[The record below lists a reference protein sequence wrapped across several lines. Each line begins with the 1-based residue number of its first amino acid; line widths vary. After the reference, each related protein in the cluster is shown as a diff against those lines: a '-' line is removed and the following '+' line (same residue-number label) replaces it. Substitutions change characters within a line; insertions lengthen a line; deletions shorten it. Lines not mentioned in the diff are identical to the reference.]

1 MILLPVLDLLNGRVV
16 HACRGHRDGYL
27 PLAAFPFDSSPLS
40 VTGKLLEL
48 YQFQQLY
55 IADLDAIMGRGNNHL
70 AIAAIAQCYP
80 ALQLWV
86 DGGIADSKAIERLLE
101 IGVTRPVVGTETLPG
116 LKSWQALQNSP
127 WAERLVLSLDYR
139 EGKFLGPPGLER
151 QPELWPTTLIA
162 MNLDQIG
169 GKEGP
174 HWPLLARLRQRCLQ
188 RDGEL
193 LAAGGIRGLEDLNRL
208 TAEGIKGA
216 LLATALYDG
225 SLGAAQLRQTPS
237 GSRPLLLEG
246 TTASC
251 SGLRSP

>member
-16 HACRGHRDGYL
+16 HARDGRREGYL

-48 YQFQQLY
+48 HRFQHLY
-55 IADLDAIMGRGNNHL
+55 IADLDAIMGHGNNNSI
-70 AIAAIAQCYP
+70 IAAIAQSYP

-86 DGGIADSKAIERLLE
+86 DGGIAAPEAIERLLE
-101 IGVTRPVVGTETLPG
+101 IGVRRPVVGTETLPG
-116 LKSWQALQNSP
+116 LNSWRALQNSP

-139 EGKFLGPPGLER
+139 EGKFLGPPRLER

-162 MNLDQIG
+162 MNLDRVG
-169 GKEGP
+169 GKGGP
-174 HWPLLARLRQRCLQ
+174 CWLLLTQLRQRCLQ

-193 LAAGGIRGLEDLNRL
+193 LTAGGIRGLEDLNRL
-208 TAEGIKGA
+208 AAEGIKGA

-225 SLGAAQLRQTPS
+225 SLGAAELRQIPME
-237 GSRPLLLEG
+237 SRSLSLE
-246 TTASC
+246 
-251 SGLRSP
+251 RSEDL